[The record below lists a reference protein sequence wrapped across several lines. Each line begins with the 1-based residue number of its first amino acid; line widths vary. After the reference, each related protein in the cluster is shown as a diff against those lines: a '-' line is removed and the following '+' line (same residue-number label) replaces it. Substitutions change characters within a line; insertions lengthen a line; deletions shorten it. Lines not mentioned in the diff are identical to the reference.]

1 MKKILFKLPLFVMVA
16 LITFSCSRNPV
27 TGKRQV
33 LFMSEKK
40 EIALGKSADPQII
53 GSMGLY
59 EDEKLQKFINEKGK
73 QMAAISHRPNLP
85 YEFKIV
91 DSPVVNAF
99 AVPGGFVYFTR
110 GIMAH
115 FNNEAEFA
123 GVLGHEIGHVTAK
136 HGARQQTSQILS
148 QVGFMAG
155 VVLSP
160 EFRSMAEQASQGMQL
175 LMLKNSRSHESESDK
190 LGVEYSSKIG
200 YDATKMAAFFGTL
213 KSLSAKSGQ
222 SIPTFMSTH
231 PDPGQREQKVG
242 LMARA
247 HQQKN
252 PGKYKVNR
260 DSYLALIDG
269 IVYGEDPKGGFVENW
284 TFYHPVLKFKFPVP
298 QGWQYQNSPTQF
310 QMAPKDGK
318 SMMMLT
324 LAQGTNLREAA
335 NNTAQQ
341 LNLTVI
347 ENKQTRINGM
357 PALEMISQVKQQQQ
371 QGQQQ
376 QGAAAQQVKVAST
389 FIQYNNMIYVLH
401 GMAYAADF
409 NNQLRTFDRT
419 MGGFDKLT
427 DPDKLNRQPDR
438 VRIRTSNK
446 TQTLQQALQAEGASS
461 KDLQDLSI
469 LNGMKLSDRL
479 TTGMKYKVIRNG
491 NMR

>member
-1 MKKILFKLPLFVMVA
+1 MKKILFKIPLLVLVF
-16 LITFSCSRNPV
+16 LIANSCSRNPV
-27 TGKRQV
+27 TGKKQM

-40 EIALGKSADPQII
+40 EIALGQSADPQII

-59 EDEKLQKFINEKGK
+59 EDDKLQKFITEKGK
-73 QMAAISHRPNLP
+73 EMAAISHRPNLP
-85 YEFKIV
+85 YEFKVV

-148 QVGFMAG
+148 QVGLVAG
-155 VVLSP
+155 VILSP

-175 LMLKNSRSHESESDK
+175 WMLKNSRSHESESDK

-200 YDATKMAAFFGTL
+200 YDATKMASFFGTL
-213 KSLSAKSGQ
+213 KSLSAKAGQ

-231 PDPGQREQKVG
+231 PDPGQREQNVG

-252 PGKYKVNR
+252 PGNYKVNR

-284 TFYHPVLKFKFPVP
+284 MFYHPVLKFKFPVP
-298 QGWQYQNSPTQF
+298 TGWQYQNSPTQF
-310 QMAPKDGK
+310 QMAPQDGK

-341 LNLTVI
+341 LNLSVISSQNTTV
-347 ENKQTRINGM
+347 NGL
-357 PALEMISQVKQQQQ
+357 PAFEMVSQVQQQQ
-371 QGQQQ
+371 QAGQTQQ
-376 QGAAAQQVKVAST
+376 TAAQQVKVAST

-409 NNQLRTFDRT
+409 NAQLRTFDRT

-438 VRIRTSNK
+438 VRIKTSSK

-461 KDLQDLSI
+461 QQLQDLAI

-479 TTGMKYKVIRNG
+479 TAGMKYKVIRNG
-491 NMR
+491 NL

>member
-1 MKKILFKLPLFVMVA
+1 MKKIFFKIPLLVLVF
-16 LITFSCSRNPV
+16 LIANSCSRNPV
-27 TGKRQV
+27 TGKKQV

-40 EIALGKSADPQII
+40 EIALGQSSDPQIV

-59 EDEKLQKFINEKGK
+59 EDDKLQKFITEKGK
-73 QMAAISHRPNLP
+73 EMAAISHRPNLP
-85 YEFKIV
+85 YEFKVV

-148 QVGFMAG
+148 QVGLVAG
-155 VVLSP
+155 VILSP

-175 LMLKNSRSHESESDK
+175 LMLSNSRSHESESDE
-190 LGVEYSSKIG
+190 LGVAYSSAVG
-200 YDATKMAAFFGTL
+200 YDATKMATFFGTL
-213 KSLSAKSGQ
+213 KALSAQAGQ

-231 PDPGQREQKVG
+231 PDPGQREQNVG
-242 LMARA
+242 VMARA
-247 HQQKN
+247 YQQKH
-252 PGKYKVNR
+252 PGNYKVNR
-260 DSYLALIDG
+260 DGYLAMIDG
-269 IVYGEDPKGGFVENW
+269 IVYGEDPKGGFVESW
-284 TFYHPVLKFKFPVP
+284 MFYHPVLKFKFPVP

-310 QMAPKDGK
+310 QMAPADGK
-318 SMMMLT
+318 AMMMLT
-324 LAQGTNLREAA
+324 LAQGTNLQEAA

-341 LNLTVI
+341 LNLQVSSSKNTTV
-347 ENKQTRINGM
+347 NGL
-357 PALEMISQVKQQQQ
+357 PALEMLSQVQQEQQ
-371 QGQQQ
+371 AGTTTT
-376 QGAAAQQVKVAST
+376 ADQQVKVSSM
-389 FIQYNNMIYVLH
+389 FIQYNNMIFVLH

-419 MGGFDKLT
+419 MDGFSKLT

-438 VRIRTSNK
+438 VRIRTSSK
-446 TQTLQQALQAEGASS
+446 SQTLQQALQAEGATSEQM
-461 KDLQDLSI
+461 QDLAI

-479 TTGMKYKVIRNG
+479 TAGMKYKVIRNG
-491 NMR
+491 NM